1 MELKSLDDVY
11 YADVDEVNG
20 LPGRFDYVPEPE
32 RDPLATGDLGVDTS
46 SDMGFMDFQTEFA
59 KSVGEFLRGGVK
71 GGLDIGQDIESIGR
85 GIYAGLNPQEGESFI
100 EAFGRG
106 MQEETVV
113 PGADRMAQAVGL
125 DEFPHV
131 SEQEAV
137 QTMMGGLGEITGF
150 GGTGTAF
157 VKGATKLAK
166 ADWANIVEGLK
177 PYQAAEKLFSAADE
191 QQQMESA
198 GRVLFPILED
208 RGIDAI
214 TAQLDDAVAQGVISD
229 DSANVAK
236 FLANKNPEFVRDLKV
251 EVAEPTANVLQ
262 TGTTGEYL
270 PFEEIVRLFKNPDAV
285 QSGRTATHEIMHHA
299 EKMLPPEIRANIKE
313 LWRNETIRTLKK
325 LGAGKPGREE
335 ADNLLMKT
343 IASHEGYVEL
353 TPEDK
358 AQLVKFLDEG
368 VYSEDMY
375 ALTSPSEFWAVNGAK
390 IMEGK
395 YKAEGSWIG
404 QAKEYMK
411 ELFQGIKEALKLSN
425 TNQVYKGLQQVFK
438 GEHIDTGTT
447 LKRTRDTKKVL
458 LDKELSKKESLK
470 KTQDQ
475 IVQGDLP

>member
-32 RDPLATGDLGVDTS
+32 RDPLATGDLGVDTTTDAS
-46 SDMGFMDFQTEFA
+46 FADMITGAGQV
-59 KSVGEFLRGGVK
+59 VGEVVGRGPLIATSGLGGDIPALITGIVEAIDSPEGMSALDAFIKGMEEPTTLPTSKEMAEKIPTVMEPGKPQEMMQTIGEFGGVGGLALKTAKWLRG
-71 GGLDIGQDIESIGR
+71 LS
-85 GIYAGLNPQEGESFI
+85 
-100 EAFGRG
+100 
-106 MQEETVV
+106 
-113 PGADRMAQAVGL
+113 
-125 DEFPHV
+125 
-131 SEQEAV
+131 
-137 QTMMGGLGEITGF
+137 
-150 GGTGTAF
+150 
-157 VKGATKLAK
+157 K
-166 ADWANIVEGLK
+166 ADWASTIEGLK

-214 TAQLDDAVAQGVISD
+214 TGQLDDAVAQGVISD

-251 EVAEPTANVLQ
+251 EIAEPTANVLQ